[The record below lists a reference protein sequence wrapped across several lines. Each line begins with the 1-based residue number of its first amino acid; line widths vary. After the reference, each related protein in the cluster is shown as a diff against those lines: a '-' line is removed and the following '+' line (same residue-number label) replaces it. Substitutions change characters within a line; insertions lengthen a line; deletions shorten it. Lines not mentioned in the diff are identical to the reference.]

1 MLKIVVIGYGTMYA
15 NIIQGC
21 LNSNAK
27 IVGVFYDELV
37 KLNPIKLFFK
47 NIINPSKDYTF
58 SKSLNLNILKGRS
71 VNSHNF
77 QKQLLKLNPDIIF
90 VGSWSEKFEETTFN
104 IPKIATINVH
114 PSLLPKYRGP
124 NPYLQVIL
132 NNEDETGVT
141 FHIMD
146 KNFDSGPILMQE
158 KIKIEQFDN
167 SKTLKHKTCAVVK
180 NKIPYIISQFNNGKY
195 IIPKIQDE
203 NKATYQKAINEN
215 DVIIDFNKKNSNE
228 IDCQIRAI
236 LPFSK
241 VYVYL
246 KNDFFYFEN
255 YEIIENFS
263 KKLYKQGEIV
273 KFEKNRTIYI
283 TTKDNKILKLT
294 NLKTFGLFGKLKAW
308 FKFKKLS

>member
-1 MLKIVVIGYGTMYA
+1 MLKIVVIGYGPMYA

-58 SKSLNLNILKGRS
+58 SKSLNLNILKGKS

-90 VGSWSEKFEETTFN
+90 VGSWSEKFKDKTFN
-104 IPKIATINVH
+104 ISKIATINVH

-141 FHIMD
+141 FHIMN

-180 NKIPYIISQFNNGKY
+180 NKIPYLISQFNNGKY

-228 IDCQIRAI
+228 INCQIRAI

-255 YEIIENFS
+255 FEIIENFS

-283 TTKDNKILKLT
+283 ATKDNKILKLT
-294 NLKTFGLFGKLKAW
+294 NLKAYGTFGKLKAW